1 MSPVFVVPPDN
12 RTPGSGNPPQDVNE
26 LSDMEGLLAQV
37 LAQMAGFPGSN
48 SIPADNAANVTA
60 VQSLGSGG
68 YSGPG
73 LAPSGDTTGTTDQ
86 ANITAYLNF
95 ISPGGTAFFQ
105 GGTFWT
111 TGPVIHPPW
120 ITAQGNGVVLNNS
133 FLSDYPTVFKPTSG
147 WAQGRPQCPQRG

>member
-1 MSPVFVVPPDN
+1 MAGVSPSFVVPPDN
-12 RTPGSGNPPQDVNE
+12 RSVGTGNPAQDVNE

-95 ISPGGTAFFQ
+95 ISPGGPRSSRA
-105 GGTFWT
+105 
-111 TGPVIHPPW
+111 
-120 ITAQGNGVVLNNS
+120 ARS
-133 FLSDYPTVFKPTSG
+133 
-147 WAQGRPQCPQRG
+147 GRPGPSSTRRGSPPRATASS